1 MLTKKEDTFKEL
13 FSEHYAM
20 VVKVCRMYSDSEE
33 DIHDNIQEVALQ
45 LWKSFDSFE
54 GRSKLSTWIYRVAL
68 NVCMFQ
74 LKKRKRYGKV
84 KTEWIDHIPEDELE
98 KKEELEKQSN
108 ILSNAI
114 KQLKEIDRAIILL
127 YLEEVPYKEI
137 SEILGI
143 TVTNVGARINR
154 IKARLKEIIHG

>member
-1 MLTKKEDTFKEL
+1 MLNKKEETFREL

-20 VVKVCRMYSDSEE
+20 VVKVCRLYSDSEE
-33 DIHDNIQEVALQ
+33 DNHDNIQEVALQ

-54 GRSKLSTWIYRVAL
+54 GRSKISTWIYRVAL

-74 LKKRKRYGKV
+74 LKKRKRNRKV
-84 KTEWIDHIPEDELE
+84 KDEWLEHIPEDDLERKKELE
-98 KKEELEKQSN
+98 EQSG
-108 ILSNAI
+108 ILSDAI

-154 IKARLKEIIHG
+154 IKTRLKEIIHG